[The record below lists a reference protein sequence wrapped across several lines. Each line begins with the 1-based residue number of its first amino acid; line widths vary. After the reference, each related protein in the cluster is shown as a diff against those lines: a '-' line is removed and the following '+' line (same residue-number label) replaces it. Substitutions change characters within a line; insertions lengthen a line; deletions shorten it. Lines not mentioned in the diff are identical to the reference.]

1 MFANNYISTV
11 VDAQLPEFIRAD
23 HPVFVTLLKK
33 YYEYMEGNGKT
44 LYENKR
50 LYDYFDVDET
60 RQDLIKYFKSKI
72 IPNFPEE
79 TELST
84 EKLVKAAR
92 DFYTKKGTPDS
103 FKFLFRVL
111 YNQEADVYFPKTDI
125 LKASDGKWKLP
136 QALRLSISDTL
147 TIVTGGTVNVTL
159 AAANTVSAN
168 GINLSNTI
176 ITANTLIRVGTEKRK
191 VLAVDAANGTLTV
204 DIPFANTSNN
214 ASNTHIYDS
223 TNLYTITVNPYE
235 SFDFNLIERRQGYGS
250 LSKATCIIESAVKS
264 VDKETGREIVE
275 VYISNLIKPLTVN
288 ENLVV
293 DYVDSNG
300 LPQTFSSKI
309 ISLISNI
316 RLKRNRLGTVLA
328 GTRYKTGDPVVFFGG
343 LNTESPEALKATATV
358 QNVTTG
364 TIKTV
369 LLNKRGYYF
378 RPHVNSLVQIRS
390 TSGSG
395 ANVIITNIFNDGEN
409 LVANA
414 VSNTVTTYSVTNS
427 GSSSYEINGNSNP
440 TIYLY
445 RGLDYTFNIN
455 ASGHPF
461 WIQLV
466 SGAYDASNVYS
477 EGITNGGTQSGTLTF
492 SVPMNAP
499 DTLYYVCQNHS
510 SMAGQITMLTLP
522 SSGTSNTDVFKF
534 GTDSIFYKK
543 DITLDSIDGYG
554 FENVSSN
561 SVNLT
566 IGAGNTTT
574 TVNLN
579 TASFVASTTDDYYKS
594 FALRIVS
601 GTGSGGTPNTAVI
614 TQYYGANQ
622 IAVLSSALG
631 QAPDGTSRI
640 RIFANGNTEIGRA
653 MSYDSFT
660 MGKIRFID
668 LVKKGGGFESPPTFE
683 VDTLYETDYSTDAG
697 VLRIPAGQF
706 STYNPAN
713 LSIQLN
719 PSNTSFS
726 SANDFYNGA
735 KIFVDTGVNQHY
747 ADIVDYIVN
756 DISLPT
762 MTKTVYLSRIF
773 EPAVNPVNIGT
784 YRLFIDFRGNV
795 KYAGRLGVIEILN
808 GGSGYDVNDKL
819 DIIGTGYG
827 AKAAIT
833 VLGGKIVDLS
843 LVDRGEGY
851 IEPPTILVRN
861 SSGGLSNGTGA
872 VFRVTGLSDGEE
884 LIAEVS
890 ALGAIEDFNLIN
902 RGYDY
907 NDAPV
912 VSLKVADIYTDNLV
926 SGVSFTPILAGD
938 KVWQGGA
945 TNQDATFNAT
955 VDEIYRV
962 DGGNTAIIRVFD
974 YNGTLIPNQPLKVNT
989 ASQNVTLNIMTQN
1002 ATISFGG
1009 INPAVEREYP
1019 VFYGDGLARANA
1031 EFLNGLIKY
1040 NGFYL
1045 NTDGHLSADKKIQD
1059 GEYYHNFSY
1068 EIQSEKTLNDYKET
1082 VERVAHPAG
1091 MQMWAK
1097 HLIRNDID
1105 ENITISSNV
1114 HMSNAA
1120 QSTNCNT
1127 VFTSLFVTGNNS
1139 NFANTANVGDLIV
1152 INSDDTAE
1160 GRIYTKLITGVDV
1173 SPDRVTIESP
1183 IGGLSDGYIRIQT
1196 GNSYGMIYGNTYPV
1210 NFSLKNG
1217 DTIGLPIGANS
1228 AIVNKTISTV
1238 NSSNVIVF
1246 NNPNNLANANTQ
1258 YQYNRDY
1265 RRVSY
1270 KIIKF
1275 NG

>member
-11 VDAQLPEFIRAD
+11 VDSQLPEFVRAD
-23 HPVFVTLLKK
+23 HPAFVILLKK
-33 YYEYMEGNGKT
+33 YYEYMEGSGKT

-79 TELST
+79 NALST

-111 YNQEADVYFPKTDI
+111 YNQEIDIYFPKDDI
-125 LKASDGKWKLP
+125 LKTSDGKWKLP

-147 TIVTGGTVNVTL
+147 TIVPGGTVNVTI
-159 AAANTVSAN
+159 AIANTVSAN

-176 ITANTLIRVGTEKRK
+176 ITSNTLIRVGTEKRK
-191 VLAVDAANGTLTV
+191 VVSVNSTAIVV
-204 DIPFANTSNN
+204 DIPFANTPNN
-214 ASNTHIYDS
+214 ASNTQIYNS
-223 TNLYTITVNPYE
+223 TNLYRVTPNSYE
-235 SFDFNLIERRQGYGS
+235 AFDFNLIERRQGYGS

-275 VYISNLIKPLTVN
+275 VYISNLRKPLIVN
-288 ENLVV
+288 EDLIVEYIDEN
-293 DYVDSNG
+293 D

-309 ISLISNI
+309 ISLISNV

-328 GTRYKTGDPVVFFGG
+328 GSRYKTGDPVVFFGG

-364 TIKTV
+364 AIKTV
-369 LLNKRGYYF
+369 LINNRGYYF
-378 RPHVNSLVQIRS
+378 RPHTNSLVQIRS

-395 ANVIITNIFNDGEN
+395 ANLIITNIFTDGEN
-409 LVANA
+409 LVTNA
-414 VSNTVTTYSVTNS
+414 VANSVTTYTVTNS
-427 GSSSYEINGNSNP
+427 GSGAYVINGNNNP
-440 TIYLY
+440 TISLY
-445 RGLDYTFNIN
+445 RGLKYTFNVS

-466 SGAYDASNVYS
+466 QAPYSSGNVYS
-477 EGITNGGTQSGTLTF
+477 EGVTNGGTQSGTITF
-492 SVPMNAP
+492 DVPMNAP
-499 DTLYYVCQNHS
+499 DTLYYVCQFHS
-510 SMAGQITMLTLP
+510 AMTGQINLQTLP
-522 SSGTSNTDVFKF
+522 SSGTSNTDTFTF
-534 GTDSIFYKK
+534 GTDAIFYKRN
-543 DITLDSIDGYG
+543 IQLDSFHGYG

-561 SVNLT
+561 SINLT

-579 TASFVASTTDDYYKS
+579 TTNYVANTINNYYKS
-594 FALRIVS
+594 FALRVVS
-601 GTGSGGTPNTAVI
+601 GTGSGGTPNTAII

-622 IAVLSSALG
+622 IAVLSNALG

-640 RIFANGNTEIGRA
+640 RVFANGNTEIGRA
-653 MSYDSFT
+653 MTYDSFT

-668 LVKKGGGFESPPTFE
+668 LIKKGGGFESAPTFE
-683 VDTLYETDYSTDAG
+683 VDSVFETDYSLDSG
-697 VLRIPAGQF
+697 FLNIPAGQF

-713 LSIQLN
+713 LSIQLS
-719 PSNTSFS
+719 PGNTSYS
-726 SANDFYNGA
+726 TANDYYTGA
-735 KIFVDTGVNQHY
+735 RLFVDTGTNQHY

-756 DISLPT
+756 DVSTPS
-762 MTKTVYLSRIF
+762 MTKTLYFSRLF
-773 EPAVNPVNIGT
+773 ESSVNPINIGT
-784 YRLFIDFRGNV
+784 YRLFIDFRGTV
-795 KYAGRLGVIEILN
+795 KYVGRIGVVDIVN
-808 GGSGYDVNDKL
+808 GGTGYHATDKL
-819 DIIGTGYG
+819 DFIGTGYG
-827 AKAAIT
+827 ARAAIT

-843 LVDRGEGY
+843 LIDRGEGY
-851 IEPPTILVRN
+851 IEAPTIIVKN

-884 LIAEVS
+884 LQAEVA

-907 NDAPV
+907 NEAPI
-912 VSLKVADIYTDNLV
+912 VSLKVADIYTDNLT
-926 SGVSFTPILAGD
+926 SGGTFTPILAGD

-955 VDEIYRV
+955 VDEVYKLQTT
-962 DGGNTAIIRVFD
+962 NTAIIRVFD
-974 YNGTLIPNQPLKVNT
+974 YNGTLIPNQALKVNT

-1002 ATISFGG
+1002 ATISFGE
-1009 INPAVEREYP
+1009 INPAVERLYP

-1045 NTDGHLSADKKIQD
+1045 NTDGHISADKKIQD

-1105 ENITISSNV
+1105 EKITISSNV
-1114 HMSNAA
+1114 HIANTA
-1120 QSTNCNT
+1120 QSTNCNA

-1160 GRIYTKLITGVDV
+1160 GRIYTKLITGVSA
-1173 SPDRVTIESP
+1173 SPDRVTIESA
-1183 IGGLSDGYIRIQT
+1183 IGGLADGSIRIQV
-1196 GNSYGMIYGNTYPV
+1196 GNSSAMIFGNTYPV
-1210 NFSLKNG
+1210 NYSLKDG
-1217 DTIGLPIGANS
+1217 DTIGLPIGANN
-1228 AIVNKTISTV
+1228 AIVNKTISNVAT
-1238 NSSNVIVF
+1238 SNVITF
-1246 NNPNNLANANTQ
+1246 NNPNNLTTTNTQ
-1258 YQYNRDY
+1258 FQYNSNYIRA
-1265 RRVSY
+1265 SY